1 MSIQQQIQFIG
12 FVLSLGLVALSPYS
26 AFILAI
32 FIVSGLVTD
41 WAGLW
46 MFALA
51 GYALAFIFRLAN
63 PRKSG

>member
-26 AFILAI
+26 AFILAL

-46 MFALA
+46 MFAVA
-51 GYALAFIFRLAN
+51 GYTLAFIFRLAN
-63 PRKSG
+63 PRKNG